1 MYNGK
6 VIKDLIRQSGL
17 QQNEVLKKLNW
28 GPSKLKSVVNGNP
41 TVNSLEQIA
50 NFLNVSMDVFFIRD
64 ILTSGNNVVGN
75 SNTVGNLIVGD
86 IQIKERL
93 IACEALIAEKDK
105 RIELLESIRKS
116 FEKK

>member
-6 VIKDLIRQSGL
+6 IIKELIKKSGL
-17 QQNEVLKKLNW
+17 QQTEVLKKLNW

-64 ILTSGNNVVGN
+64 VLTAGNNVVGDR
-75 SNTVGNLIVGD
+75 NTVGNLIVGD
-86 IQIKERL
+86 IQLKERL

-105 RIELLESIRKS
+105 RIDLLESIRKS
-116 FEKK
+116 YEKK